1 MPELTG
7 KVALVTGG
15 GRGIGAEIAR
25 RLASHGAD
33 VAVTYVQDDKRANGV
48 VEEIGSL
55 GRRGLA
61 IRADAADHEAAVA
74 AVERTAAEF
83 GRLDIL
89 VNNAG
94 IWAGGP
100 FQEVSLEDFDRVI
113 AVNVRAVFATTQAA
127 TRHLGEGGRIIN
139 VGSCQGERVSMVG
152 QSLYSLSKAALTGFT
167 KAVAFELGPRGITVN
182 LVAPGPVTTEMIPED
197 PELIEHLRGITA
209 VGRFG
214 TTAEIAAVVAYLAGP
229 ESGFTTGTT
238 FTVDGGANI

>member
-1 MPELTG
+1 MSELTG
-7 KVALVTGG
+7 KVALITGG

-25 RLASHGAD
+25 RLASRGAD
-33 VAVTYVQDDKRANGV
+33 VAVTYVQDEKRANNV
-48 VEEIGSL
+48 AEEIGAL

-61 IRADAADHEAAVA
+61 IRADAADPEAAVA

-89 VNNAG
+89 VNNVG
-94 IWAGGP
+94 IWIGGP
-100 FQEVSLEDFDRVI
+100 FQELSLEDFDRII

-127 TRHLGEGGRIIN
+127 TRHLREGGRIIN

-152 QSLYSLSKAALTGFT
+152 QSLYSLTKSALTGFT
-167 KAVAFELGPRGITVN
+167 KAVAFELGPRGVTVN
-182 LVAPGPVTTEMIPED
+182 LIAPGPVATEMIPEN

-214 TTAEIAAVVAYLAGP
+214 TTAEIAALVAYLAGP

-238 FTVDGGANI
+238 FTIDGGANI